1 MLVSIVIPCFQN
13 QDQLNTTVERILNS
27 TKEIS
32 NYDFE
37 LILIDDGSIDE
48 TWNIIQKITAQ
59 SEIVSGIRLKQNVGA
74 YNAILTG
81 FEKANGEAIL
91 IMAADGDDPPELIP
105 ELTNRYATKV
115 DAVLAVRESSEK
127 GLTSILASKFFH
139 FTLKLTGAKNIF
151 PGGSD
156 YMLVSK
162 EVIERCQAAGWK
174 SGNTL
179 IQLIQQAHRIQH
191 IGYTKGRTRPST
203 WSFSK
208 KLKLFLETVNQF
220 VPLPGINSKPRQ
232 TEVSETC

>member
-1 MLVSIVIPCFQN
+1 MARLTCGMLVSIVIPCFQN
-13 QDQLNTTVERILNS
+13 KDQLNNTIERILNS
-27 TKEIS
+27 TKGIS
-32 NYDFE
+32 NYNFE
-37 LILIDDGSIDE
+37 VILIDDGSTDE
-48 TWNIIQKITAQ
+48 TWKIIEKLSAQ
-59 SEIVSGIRLKQNVGA
+59 SQIVSGIRLKENVGA

-105 ELTNRYATKV
+105 DLMNLHSSET

-127 GLTSILASKFFH
+127 GLGSVLASSIFH
-139 FTLKLTGAKNIF
+139 SALKLTGAKNIF
-151 PGGSD
+151 SGGSD
-156 YMLVSK
+156 FMLVSK

-179 IQLIQQAHRIQH
+179 VQLVQH
-191 IGYTKGRTRPST
+191 VKRVQTVEYTKGRSKPST

-220 VPLPGINSKPRQ
+220 VPIPGINSKPR
-232 TEVSETC
+232 